1 MNRAP
6 HLALSV
12 CTLCLSGVPGVGF
25 FCLLCL
31 SCHGGPLCHS
41 WRSNCEKR
49 EAPSMALM
57 MMIAASAAFYGH
69 RKSATHLT
77 PFPRRGFAAN
87 GTPRGP
93 AFARPPRPKTTDSAA
108 LFWQRYGT
116 KCKKGIAM
124 RSALILRDF
133 GQISA
138 GKRACPCHQGLTV
151 IRETQTGYSLSCLRV
166 PDLGPPYRSSPGRER
181 FPCIARA

>member
-1 MNRAP
+1 MHSGRRRQRTSASAP
-6 HLALSV
+6 PY
-12 CTLCLSGVPGVGF
+12 TLGLSGYETGCGD
-25 FCLLCL
+25 
-31 SCHGGPLCHS
+31 GAQ
-41 WRSNCEKR
+41 RNCQ
-49 EAPSMALM
+49 SLT
-57 MMIAASAAFYGH
+57 SA
-69 RKSATHLT
+69 LT

-166 PDLGPPYRSSPGRER
+166 PDLGPPYRSAPGRER

>member
-1 MNRAP
+1 MP
-6 HLALSV
+6 LELLLGL
-12 CTLCLSGVPGVGF
+12 CTP
-25 FCLLCL
+25 
-31 SCHGGPLCHS
+31 
-41 WRSNCEKR
+41 NCD
-49 EAPSMALM
+49 
-57 MMIAASAAFYGH
+57 
-69 RKSATHLT
+69 LT
-77 PFPRRGFAAN
+77 PFRRRGFAAN

-166 PDLGPPYRSSPGRER
+166 PDLGPPYRSAPGRER
-181 FPCIARA
+181 FPCIARAQYDSAAPRFSSSLENDACHNSCPRGGKGRCERV

>member
-1 MNRAP
+1 MLRIIVLRP
-6 HLALSV
+6 HATRRCRCIAKRRVARPAARSH
-12 CTLCLSGVPGVGF
+12 SRFVG
-25 FCLLCL
+25 
-31 SCHGGPLCHS
+31 
-41 WRSNCEKR
+41 
-49 EAPSMALM
+49 
-57 MMIAASAAFYGH
+57 
-69 RKSATHLT
+69 
-77 PFPRRGFAAN
+77 RGFAAN

-93 AFARPPRPKTTDSAA
+93 WSRLCATARPKTTNSAA

-138 GKRACPCHQGLTV
+138 WKRACPCHQGLTV

-166 PDLGPPYRSSPGRER
+166 PDLGPPYRSAPGRER
-181 FPCIARA
+181 FPCIARAQYDSAAPRFSSSLENDA